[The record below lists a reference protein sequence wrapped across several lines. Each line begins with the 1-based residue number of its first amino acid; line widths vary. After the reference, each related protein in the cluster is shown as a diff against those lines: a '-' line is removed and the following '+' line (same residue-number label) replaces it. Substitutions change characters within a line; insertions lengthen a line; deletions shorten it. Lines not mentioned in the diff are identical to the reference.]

1 MPYPSIA
8 KAKQTSFEA
17 MHCLTMALLNILSVT
32 VDKRRDS
39 NYKEEIRLFSALCRW
54 QMETGGR
61 LFLMISLEREQ
72 ERMYERHFHEMKTVT
87 ERTKKFISESPRE
100 FRAHPI
106 TKRAVRQLQEWQE
119 WNTDSSAEPAVRWVR
134 PVIVTMNGTPER
146 PWFNPQLQK
155 RER

>member
-1 MPYPSIA
+1 MPYPSIS
-8 KAKQTSFEA
+8 KAKHASFEA
-17 MHCLTMALLNILSVT
+17 MHCLTIALLHILSVT
-32 VDKRRDS
+32 VDKRRGS

-61 LFLMISLEREQ
+61 LFLMISLEEEQ
-72 ERMYERHFHEMKTVT
+72 KQMYERHFLEMKTVT

-106 TKRAVRQLQEWQE
+106 TKRAVRQLQEW
-119 WNTDSSAEPAVRWVR
+119 NTETAEPAVRWVR
-134 PVIVTMNGTPER
+134 PVIITMNGTPER
-146 PWFNPQLQK
+146 PWFNQQLQH

>member
-17 MHCLTMALLNILSVT
+17 MHCLTIALLNILSVT

-39 NYKEEIRLFSALCRW
+39 DYKEEIRLFSALCRW

-61 LFLMISLEREQ
+61 LFLMVSLEEEQ
-72 ERMYERHFHEMKTVT
+72 KQMYERHFHEMKTVT
-87 ERTKKFISESPRE
+87 ERTKKFIFESPRE

-119 WNTDSSAEPAVRWVR
+119 WNTASSAEPAVRWVR

-146 PWFNPQLQK
+146 PWFNQQLQN

>member
-1 MPYPSIA
+1 MPYSSIS
-8 KAKQTSFEA
+8 KAKQASFEA
-17 MHCLTMALLNILSVT
+17 MHCLTIALLHILSVT
-32 VDKRRDS
+32 VDKRRGS

-61 LFLMISLEREQ
+61 LFLMISLEEEQ
-72 ERMYERHFHEMKTVT
+72 KQMYERHFLEMKTVT

-106 TKRAVRQLQEWQE
+106 TKRAVRQLQEW
-119 WNTDSSAEPAVRWVR
+119 NTETAEPAVRWVR
-134 PVIVTMNGTPER
+134 PVIITMNGTPER
-146 PWFNPQLQK
+146 PWFNQQLQN

>member
-1 MPYPSIA
+1 
-8 KAKQTSFEA
+8 
-17 MHCLTMALLNILSVT
+17 MHCLTIALLNILSVT

-61 LFLMISLEREQ
+61 LFLMVSLEEEQ
-72 ERMYERHFHEMKTVT
+72 KQMYERHFHEMKTVT
-87 ERTKKFISESPRE
+87 ERTKKFIFESPRE

-106 TKRAVRQLQEWQE
+106 TKRAVRRLQEWDAE
-119 WNTDSSAEPAVRWVR
+119 STAEPAVRWVR
-134 PVIVTMNGTPER
+134 PVIITMNGTPER
-146 PWFNPQLQK
+146 PWFNQQLQN

>member
-17 MHCLTMALLNILSVT
+17 MHCLTIALLNILSVT
-32 VDKRRDS
+32 VDKRRGT

-106 TKRAVRQLQEWQE
+106 TKRAVRRLQEWQE

-134 PVIVTMNGTPER
+134 PVLVTMNGTPER
-146 PWFNPQLQK
+146 PWFNQQLQK

>member
-1 MPYPSIA
+1 MPYSSIS
-8 KAKQTSFEA
+8 KAKQASFEA
-17 MHCLTMALLNILSVT
+17 MHCLTIALLHILSVT
-32 VDKRRDS
+32 VDKRRGS

-61 LFLMISLEREQ
+61 LFLMISLEEEQ
-72 ERMYERHFHEMKTVT
+72 KQMYERHFLEMKTVT

-106 TKRAVRQLQEWQE
+106 TKRAVRQLQEW
-119 WNTDSSAEPAVRWVR
+119 NTETAEPAVRWVR
-134 PVIVTMNGTPER
+134 PVIITMNGTPER
-146 PWFNPQLQK
+146 PWFNQQLQH

>member
-1 MPYPSIA
+1 MPYPSIS

-17 MHCLTMALLNILSVT
+17 MHCLTIALLNILSVT

-39 NYKEEIRLFSALCRW
+39 DYKEEIRLFSALCRC

-61 LFLMISLEREQ
+61 LFLMVSLEEEQ
-72 ERMYERHFHEMKTVT
+72 KQMYERHFHEMKTVT
-87 ERTKKFISESPRE
+87 ERTKKFIFESPRE

-106 TKRAVRQLQEWQE
+106 TKRAVRQLQEWDAE
-119 WNTDSSAEPAVRWVR
+119 STAEPAVRWVR
-134 PVIVTMNGTPER
+134 PVIITMNGTPER
-146 PWFNPQLQK
+146 PWFNQQLQN